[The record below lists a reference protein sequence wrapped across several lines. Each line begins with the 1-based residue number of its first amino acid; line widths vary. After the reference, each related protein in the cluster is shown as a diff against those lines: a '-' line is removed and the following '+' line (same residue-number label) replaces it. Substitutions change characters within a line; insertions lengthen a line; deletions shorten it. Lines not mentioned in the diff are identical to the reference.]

1 MAVASVDAASVER
14 SFGERVV
21 RPGDPEYEGRRSV
34 FNGMIDRRPA
44 LILCCESAADV
55 VAAVDFA
62 RASGLEVSVR
72 SGGHGVTGHGTVD
85 DGLVIDLRGLDG
97 IEVDPQRRIARVG
110 GGATWGP
117 LDAATQAHGLAV
129 TGGRV
134 PGTGVGGL
142 TLGSGSGWIERKYG
156 LTCDSLR
163 SCEMVTAAGEIVTA
177 SETEN
182 AELFWG
188 LRGGGGNFGIVTEF
202 EFELHPVGPMIYG
215 GMLMHPAERGVELLK
230 LLRDFMAEAPD
241 EINAAVAF
249 VSAPPE
255 DFVPEPVRGQPV
267 VGLVVSYTGEPEEG
281 ERALAP
287 LVEWG
292 PPAVAMVQTMPYVA
306 LQGLLEPGNPEGMRN
321 YWTAEF
327 VELPDEA
334 CEVFARFGNARPS
347 PMAQAIVLPGGGAIA
362 RVNDDAMAF
371 GQRGAPFNVHI
382 LTMWADPADDE
393 ACISFTRD
401 FGSAMKPFVR
411 GGAYLNFIGE
421 EGASRVSEAFGSE
434 KYARLQ
440 SLKQRWD
447 PTNLFHLNQ
456 NVPPPNGAV

>member
-1 MAVASVDAASVER
+1 MAMASVDTASLQER
-14 SFGERVV
+14 FGERVV
-21 RPGDPEYEGRRSV
+21 HRGDPEYDRRRAV

-44 LILCCESAADV
+44 LILCCESTEDV
-55 VAAVDFA
+55 VAAVDFV
-62 RASGLEVSVR
+62 RTSGLDVSVR
-72 SGGHGVTGHGTVD
+72 SGGHAVTGHGTVD
-85 DGLVIDLRGLDG
+85 DGVVVDLRGLDA
-97 IEVDPQRRIARVG
+97 IEVDPERRVARVG

-117 LDAATQAHGLAV
+117 LDAATQEHGLAV

-134 PGTGVGGL
+134 PGTGVAGL

-156 LTCDSLR
+156 LTCDSLL
-163 SCEMVTAAGEIVTA
+163 SCEVVTAAGKVVTA

-182 AELFWG
+182 PELFWG

-230 LLRDFMAEAPD
+230 MFRDFMADAPD
-241 EINAAVAF
+241 EVNAAVAF

-255 DFVPEPVRGQPV
+255 EFVPEHVRGQPI
-267 VGLVVSYTGEPEEG
+267 VGLLVSYTGDPAEG
-281 ERALAP
+281 EKVLAP
-287 LVEWG
+287 LVAWG
-292 PPAVAMVQTMPYVA
+292 PPAVAMVQTMPYLA

-321 YWTAEF
+321 YWTAHF
-327 VELPDEA
+327 AELPDEA

-347 PMAQAIVLPGGGAIA
+347 PMAQAIVMPGGGAIA
-362 RVNDDAMAF
+362 RVDDDAMAF
-371 GQRGAPFNVHI
+371 GQRSAPFNVHI
-382 LTMWADPADDE
+382 LSMWADPSDDE
-393 ACISFTRD
+393 ACISFTRG
-401 FGSAMKPFVR
+401 FGAAMKPFAR

-421 EGASRVSEAFGSE
+421 EGGSRVREAFGPE

-440 SLKQRWD
+440 ALKQQWD

-456 NVPPPNGAV
+456 NVPPPNGAS

>member
-281 ERALAP
+281 EKALAP

-334 CEVFARFGNARPS
+334 CKVFARFGNARPS